1 MANTILHAAV
11 AVAITATG
19 FVAAF
24 TSTGNDTQS
33 FGDIPP
39 IIVYADREI
48 TPAHG
53 DIPDLIITVDR
64 DGKTAPTA
72 ELSHGPKV
80 GSDELAARTH
90 TEVSTF

>member
-19 FVAAF
+19 FVAAY
-24 TSTGNDTQS
+24 TSTGNSSES

-39 IIVYADREI
+39 IVVYADRQI

-64 DGKTAPTA
+64 NGKTAPTA
-72 ELSHGPKV
+72 ELSQGSKV
-80 GSDELAARTH
+80 GSDELAAQNR